1 MHTELLSVKTWTI
14 PLKYMSHRPKLFLS
28 VQSLEESEDA
38 LRLVELVKCLNLF
51 IQQSASVASELC
63 GDVRAHD
70 FVQIVVDD
78 FLLRAVQKE
87 FNLWQCDVWNSEQR
101 PLNDAGIE
109 VTREVAEWSLW
120 VHSERSHR
128 KGRLFSAEDQH
139 LISHIPAQLLRI
151 VATRDEEPGN
161 FRGPLERSDSILMVG
176 ELLH

>member
-1 MHTELLSVKTWTI
+1 M
-14 PLKYMSHRPKLFLS
+14 
-28 VQSLEESEDA
+28 
-38 LRLVELVKCLNLF
+38 
-51 IQQSASVASELC
+51 
-63 GDVRAHD
+63 
-70 FVQIVVDD
+70 DD

-87 FNLWQCDVWNSEQR
+87 FKLWQCDVWNSEQR

-109 VTREVAEWSLW
+109 VTRKVAEWSLW

-128 KGRLFSAEDQH
+128 KSRLFGTEDQH

-161 FRGPLERSDSILMVG
+161 FRGPLERSDSILMIA